1 MKNRVLGWLILICLT
16 NGSCVGPR
24 ARPTQGDK
32 PSLNSKRIL
41 FLGDSITA
49 GGHYVSFIEYYLN
62 KRHVQQE
69 FDIISIGLSS
79 ETVSGLS
86 ETDHPFLRPCLH
98 ERLGRALAAIKPG
111 LVVTCYGM
119 NDGIYHPQSPEHM
132 QAFQDGIERLIR
144 DVHQRGGDIV
154 LLAPPPFDPVPVSHK
169 LRPDGAPD
177 YSYKN
182 PYTRYHSVLEDYSAW
197 IMGLGSRAGVYPVD
211 LNTPLTEYIARQRRH
226 DPSFRFSGD
235 GIHPSQAG
243 HLLMAREI
251 LKGLG
256 IPIAPRELDQELR
269 SILAD
274 PLFSLVERRRKIRSS
289 GWLDYVGYTRGKTVK
304 KSSAESTGQQARA
317 LQQEIDEL
325 RQDLASTPVR

>member
-1 MKNRVLGWLILICLT
+1 MKNKVLGWLILICLA
-16 NGSCVGPR
+16 NGSSVVLGATP
-24 ARPTQGDK
+24 AQGDR
-32 PSLNSKRIL
+32 PSLSNGRIL

-62 KRHVQQE
+62 KRHAQQQ

-86 ETDHPFLRPCLH
+86 ETDHPFPRPCLH
-98 ERLGRALAAIKPG
+98 ERLGRALAAIKPR
-111 LVVTCYGM
+111 VVVACYGM
-119 NDGIYHPQSPEHM
+119 NDGIYHPQSPERM
-132 QAFQDGIERLIR
+132 EAFQDGIEQLMQ
-144 DVHQRGGDIV
+144 DVHKSGGKVV
-154 LLAPPPFDPVPVSHK
+154 LLTPPPFDPVPVSHK
-169 LRPDGAPD
+169 LRPDDAPD

-182 PYTRYHSVLEDYSAW
+182 PYYRYHSVLEDYSSW

-211 LNTPLTEYIARQRRH
+211 LNTPLIQYIAGKRRH

-256 IPIAPRELDQELR
+256 ITIESSDLDQELER
-269 SILAD
+269 ILAD
-274 PLFSLVERRRKIRSS
+274 PLFGLVNRHRKIRSS

-304 KSSAESTGQQARA
+304 KPSVESTEQQASA
-317 LQQEIDEL
+317 LQLEID
-325 RQDLASTPVR
+325 RMRKNTVATPVH